1 MRICTSITDAEVERA
16 RNVLKTN
23 MLFQLDG
30 MFDLFYI
37 TCFKLFITLLK
48 FNRIPPLARVA
59 ISIFNV
65 IILIHLYLHSKNF
78 LVTSTFVYLKPELL
92 IAA

>member
-37 TCFKLFITLLK
+37 ICSKLFITHLK
-48 FNRIPPLARVA
+48 LNQIPPLARVA
-59 ISIFNV
+59 IIFNV

-78 LVTSTFVYLKPELL
+78 LITITFVYLKPELL

>member
-37 TCFKLFITLLK
+37 ISSKLFITHLK
-48 FNRIPPLARVA
+48 FNQIPPLARIA
-59 ISIFNV
+59 ITIFNV

-78 LVTSTFVYLKPELL
+78 LITITFVYLKPELL
-92 IAA
+92 TAA